1 MSIPDINFRN
11 IRSVDSSQQAGFEEL
26 CCQLAS
32 LECTPEGSN
41 FVRKGRGG
49 DAGVECYVR
58 HQNNSEVGWQ
68 AKFLFRWDA
77 SLSSQLDKS
86 IATALDKH
94 PDLVEYIVC
103 LPFDLPDSRSA
114 KRISARQ
121 KWNDWCL
128 KWEKRANEQ
137 KRNIS
142 FSLWGKSELCA
153 RLMQDD
159 PAYTGRTLY
168 WFGVESL
175 TEGWFNQQFETTKA
189 SLGDRYIPET
199 NVELPIRQ
207 DLAAFARHQLLQDAV
222 DGWFI
227 RLSEMGHR
235 TARSIRAVRADGVK
249 TRADALSRAV
259 STITDQLGADPV
271 SIDQLFLT
279 ADWQIAISQC
289 LDNARDDFRWSIDL
303 PVAKSESMG
312 TEPERWARHNISQLI
327 ETLQEIDDALM
338 SNRWQMA
345 NAKAVL
351 LKGPAGIG
359 KSHLLADFVHYHLEK
374 GGPALMLLGETFVE
388 GEPWPQIRDRL
399 DRPATEQFKQF
410 LGALDAAAQAAG
422 TKAIFCID
430 ALNERNGLDI
440 WPGRLAAF
448 LKSFESF
455 PRVNVI
461 LTCRSTYVRYI
472 IPESVNKNIL
482 LQVEHFGFG
491 RRNDEAAHVYLEMRG
506 ILRPGT
512 PNMLPEFE
520 NPLFLKTCCDAL
532 ISGGQKEF
540 PKGLRGV
547 SAIFRFY
554 SEAVAAALVRR
565 MKLDPHQNI
574 VSQAISGFAQLLSNA
589 GRGYATKSSTIE
601 FFESVFRSRGF
612 KSTSLLTQL
621 EHEGLLTVDLMPN
634 EGATS
639 VEMVRFTFERFSDH
653 AISSRLLDDHLD
665 NKNVRT
671 SFDAGRPLYE
681 YVFGP
686 RSYER
691 AGIVEAMAI
700 QLPER
705 CSVEL
710 LDVGSESSYHLH
722 QAFSNSLLW
731 REQSSF
737 TSRTLELV
745 EEVLDQEEIIDIL
758 ISIGT
763 EPTNPYNANFLHR
776 RLINLKMPE
785 RDERWSIHIGARG
798 FEGPIN
804 TLVSWAIKNEN
815 KYIDDTRAELA
826 ATMLA
831 WLLTTSHREVRDKA
845 TKALVSI
852 LSNRL
857 TLGELLLNRFLEV
870 DDLYVLERLLGACY
884 GAALQGKQ
892 DQVIGRLAEFIFD
905 RLFSCGRPPQ
915 NLLLRDH
922 ALSFLEYASMRGVLP
937 NRIDIETARPP
948 YQSPWP
954 IQQVS
959 DDIIRGYEEIN
970 RDERY
975 YNGIVFS
982 TTPMNDFARYVVE
995 RLVANWSPAGI
1006 ESSVVPK
1013 LSDSLRAWRNE
1024 FAKDASIEQLKAL
1037 EEFENAAL
1045 DAHIARY
1052 MKKGEDA
1059 DLQIDFAEEEL
1070 ENSESKFK
1078 EIMSS
1083 EQWEDFRVRAKRA
1096 IRNPWLARSDTNEA
1110 ATFDVGWAL
1119 RWICKTAHDL
1129 GWTIEKFGYFDT
1141 LHPTRDRNN
1150 HRVERIGKK
1159 YQWLALN
1166 NLLARMAD
1174 NLAFVGDHWGRGG
1187 KPPVVFKNARQ
1198 IGLRDIDPSLLM
1210 NRTHFDGWAEW
1221 ERKWWVPYEPRLRSV
1236 EPQERLAWLHSER
1249 DIVNNVDLIDLVEP
1263 KTNRRWLALEGFS
1276 KWTGSGLFDGRKE
1289 LQRDTWF
1296 RLDCFLVHES
1306 DIDDTI
1312 SKLQRRSLL
1321 DPSLLPSVGFLSD
1334 FYLGEYSWHPDIEN
1348 DAEYEVTLR
1357 EDLHSF
1363 SLMPTVATYRCER
1376 SGYDYSI
1383 DKTISF
1389 AMPAPWLRK
1398 EMKLKLENSQSPIF
1412 VDVNGRKIFFD
1423 PSTLEPGPSA
1433 ALIDREIFLQ
1443 ALDRLK
1449 LAAIWVIA
1457 GEKSAYSARS
1467 SSMDFGGR
1475 VGHTTILYLQNGKF
1489 SSTIHKEWFMP
1500 SQNQLKEFLGTT
1512 DISPEFFAKFAS

>member
-1 MSIPDINFRN
+1 
-11 IRSVDSSQQAGFEEL
+11 
-26 CCQLAS
+26 
-32 LECTPEGSN
+32 
-41 FVRKGRGG
+41 
-49 DAGVECYVR
+49 
-58 HQNNSEVGWQ
+58 
-68 AKFLFRWDA
+68 
-77 SLSSQLDKS
+77 
-86 IATALDKH
+86 
-94 PDLVEYIVC
+94 
-103 LPFDLPDSRSA
+103 
-114 KRISARQ
+114 
-121 KWNDWCL
+121 
-128 KWEKRANEQ
+128 
-137 KRNIS
+137 
-142 FSLWGKSELCA
+142 
-153 RLMQDD
+153 MQDD

-175 TEGWFNQQFETTKA
+175 TKGWFNQQFETTKA

-207 DLAAFARHQLLQDAV
+207 DLAAFARHRLLQDAV

-235 TARSIRAVRADGVK
+235 TARSIRAVQAEGVE

-259 STITDQLGADPV
+259 STITNQLGVDPV

-327 ETLQEIDDALM
+327 EALQEIDDALM

-422 TKAIFCID
+422 TKAILCID

-440 WPGRLAAF
+440 WPGHLAAF

-455 PRVNVI
+455 PRVNII

-472 IPESVNKNIL
+472 IPDSVNENIL
-482 LQVEHFGFG
+482 LQVDHFGFG
-491 RRNDEAAHVYLEMRG
+491 RRNDEAAHAYLEMRG

-532 ISGGQKEF
+532 ISGGQREF

-574 VSQAISGFAQLLSNA
+574 VLQAISGFAQLLSNA
-589 GRGYATKSSTIE
+589 ERGYATKSSAIE
-601 FFESVFRSRGF
+601 FFESVFQSQGF
-612 KSTSLLTQL
+612 SSTALLTQF
-621 EHEGLLTVDLMPN
+621 EHEGLLTVDLMPD
-634 EGATS
+634 EGGTS

-665 NKNVRT
+665 SKNFRA

-731 REQSSF
+731 RDQSSF

-745 EEVLDQEEIIDIL
+745 EEVLDQDEFIDIL

-785 RDERWSIHIGARG
+785 RDVRWSIHIGARG

-804 TLVSWAIKNEN
+804 TLVSWATKNGS
-815 KYIDDTRAELA
+815 KHIDNTRAELA
-826 ATMLA
+826 ATMLT
-831 WLLTTSHREVRDKA
+831 WFLTTSHREVRDKA

-852 LSNRL
+852 LSSRL
-857 TLGELLLNRFLEV
+857 VLGVTLLERFAEV
-870 DDLYVLERLLGACY
+870 DDLYVLERLLGALY
-884 GAALQGKQ
+884 GAALQDGIEPA
-892 DQVIGRLAEFIFD
+892 IGQLAESIFD
-905 RLFSCGRPPQ
+905 RIFSEGSLPPHV
-915 NLLLRDH
+915 LLRDH
-922 ALSFLEYASMRGVLP
+922 AYSLLEYASIHGALP
-937 NRIDIETARPP
+937 DTIDIEKAKPP
-948 YQSPWP
+948 YQSHWP
-954 IQQVS
+954 IDYVPDKFGEKYSEMGRQGKYYDRIASITSLMS
-959 DDIIRGYEEIN
+959 DFGKYVVGNLVTNWSSVGIKSPTLPTN
-970 RDERY
+970 RDLLAEWKKAFAE
-975 YNGIVFS
+975 NASPEQIK
-982 TTPMNDFARYVVE
+982 TLEDFE
-995 RLVANWSPAGI
+995 NS
-1006 ESSVVPK
+1006 
-1013 LSDSLRAWRNE
+1013 
-1024 FAKDASIEQLKAL
+1024 AL
-1037 EEFENAAL
+1037 EEQIIRSRRNDNE
-1045 DAHIARY
+1045 
-1052 MKKGEDA
+1052 A
-1059 DLQIDFAEEEL
+1059 DQLRKFADDKVKSAERSLQG
-1070 ENSESKFK
+1070 S
-1078 EIMSS
+1078 MTS
-1083 EQWEDFRVRAKRA
+1083 EQWEEFRVQAMES
-1096 IRNPWLARSDTNEA
+1096 IRNPWLARPDATEA
-1110 ATFDVGWAL
+1110 ASFNVGWAL
-1119 RWICKTAHDL
+1119 RWICKRAHDL
-1129 GWTIEKFGYFDT
+1129 GWTPDKFDYFDT
-1141 LHPTRDRNN
+1141 HCTTHDRGD
-1150 HRVERIGKK
+1150 HRIERIGKK
-1159 YQWLALN
+1159 YQWLALHE
-1166 NLLARMAD
+1166 LAARMAD
-1174 NLAFVGDHWGRGG
+1174 NLAFLGDTWERSDGVRA
-1187 KPPVVFKNARQ
+1187 VFKSVRQ
-1198 IGLRDIDPSLLM
+1198 IGLRDIDPSLLID
-1210 NRTHFDGWAEW
+1210 RTHFDGWAEW
-1221 ERKWWVPYEPRLRSV
+1221 DWKWWVPYEPRLRSV
-1236 EPQERLAWLHSER
+1236 EPQERLAWLDSER
-1249 DIVNNVDLIDLVEP
+1249 DIVNNVDLIDLVDP

-1357 EDLHSF
+1357 EDLYSF
-1363 SLMPTVATYRCER
+1363 SLRPTVATYRRER

-1398 EMKLKLENSQSPIF
+1398 EMKLKLENGQSPAF

-1443 ALDRLK
+1443 TLDRLK
-1449 LAAIWVIA
+1449 LSAVWVIA

-1475 VGHTTILYLQNGKF
+1475 VGHTTIFHLQNGKF
-1489 SSTIHKEWFMP
+1489 SSRIYKEWLKP
-1500 SQNQLKEFLGTT
+1500 SQDQLKEFLGTT
-1512 DISPEFFAKFAS
+1512 EISPEVFTKFAS